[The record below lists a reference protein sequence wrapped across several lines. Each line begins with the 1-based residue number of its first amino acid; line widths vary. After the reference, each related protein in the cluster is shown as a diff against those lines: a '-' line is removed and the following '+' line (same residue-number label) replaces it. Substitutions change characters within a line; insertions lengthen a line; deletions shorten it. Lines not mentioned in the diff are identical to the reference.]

1 MAPVGV
7 ESSRACDD
15 LCPCLPS
22 HEHVPCSAL
31 SLFMTTTTTATTT
44 TTTTTT
50 STSTIAPTALQ
61 DASAKSTLAWQ
72 ADLEALFH
80 RAKDRFPDVVW
91 ALLTEEDAEPTGEEV
106 YGHKG
111 IASVYFS
118 SPSHP
123 FLLLPIR
130 IALPLS
136 AIRGIWTYLNS
147 QLLYTPALHQVSR
160 HDISPF
166 ALPPHYLQAPWMYI
180 PQPGFLPSPLS
191 LLPLVPKSPPYL
203 APLRPFA
210 PHHPSH
216 KARMG

>member
-1 MAPVGV
+1 
-7 ESSRACDD
+7 
-15 LCPCLPS
+15 
-22 HEHVPCSAL
+22 
-31 SLFMTTTTTATTT
+31 MTTTTTATTT

-91 ALLTEEDAEPTGEEV
+91 ALLTEEDAEPTGEQV

-111 IASVYFS
+111 IASAYFS

-130 IALPLS
+130 HALPIS
-136 AIRGIWTYLNS
+136 AIRGIWTYLNL
-147 QLLYTPALHQVSR
+147 QLLYTPALHQASR
-160 HDISPF
+160 RDISPF
-166 ALPPHYLQAPWMYI
+166 ALPPHYLQAPWTYI
-180 PQPGFLPSPLS
+180 LQTGFLPSPLS
-191 LLPLVPKSPPYL
+191 LLPLVPKSHPYL

-216 KARMG
+216 KARVV